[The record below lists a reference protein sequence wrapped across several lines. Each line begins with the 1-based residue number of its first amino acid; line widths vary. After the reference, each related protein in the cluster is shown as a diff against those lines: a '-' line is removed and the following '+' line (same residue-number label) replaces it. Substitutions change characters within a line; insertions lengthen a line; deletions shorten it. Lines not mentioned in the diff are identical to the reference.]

1 MPELDTR
8 TFCYTFFMSDYDP
21 NYVPIKSCVLVGQ
34 KAIVLNSQKQFLTL
48 QRSEKSGAGGKWSLP
63 GGALDDKE
71 EPYAA
76 IEREI
81 KEETG
86 LTITDIKPFY
96 LRTYTTKEDDF
107 VLIVGYQCKTKEENI
122 TLNWE
127 HDHFKWLTKEEALQ
141 LELTEDGRF
150 FIEHFDNAGL

>member
-1 MPELDTR
+1 
-8 TFCYTFFMSDYDP
+8 MSDYDP
-21 NYVPIKSCVLVGQ
+21 NYIPTKTYALVGQ
-34 KAIVLNSQKQFLTL
+34 KAILLNSKKQLLVL

-63 GGALDDKE
+63 GGALEDKE

-81 KEETG
+81 KEETE
-86 LTITDIKPFY
+86 LVVTNIKPFY
-96 LRTYTTKEDDF
+96 LRTYTTKEKDF
-107 VLIVGYQCKTKEENI
+107 VLIVGYQCNVIEEKI

-127 HDHFKWLTKEEALQ
+127 HDRFKWLSKEDALQ

-150 FIEHFDNAGL
+150 FIEHFDNNGF